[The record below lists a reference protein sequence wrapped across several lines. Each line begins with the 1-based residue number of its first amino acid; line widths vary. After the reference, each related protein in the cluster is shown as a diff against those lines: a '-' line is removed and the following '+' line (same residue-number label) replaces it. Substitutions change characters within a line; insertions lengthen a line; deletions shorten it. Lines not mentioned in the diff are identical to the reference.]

1 MQKTSELCI
10 SSVEE
15 SLIEALDIADGFIK
29 RQNIDRKKAIRLRL
43 LVEETIGLVRMMT
56 GDFKAQFWIEN
67 EDDEYRIRLNATTN
81 MNIDKKD
88 RLLSLSTS
96 GKNSAVTGFMSKIA
110 DIIDTGFFNYNDI
123 MKDQQKFSDGYF
135 VGYGMINET
144 PVIGEPFVWSLKNY
158 KTSLETVTEE
168 DDHSKEAWDELERS
182 IVASIA
188 NDVIVGVKK
197 DSVDLTI
204 IYK

>member
-15 SLIEALDIADGFIK
+15 SLVEALDIADGFIQ

-96 GKNSAVTGFMSKIA
+96 GKQRR
-110 DIIDTGFFNYNDI
+110 YWL
-123 MKDQQKFSDGYF
+123 Y
-135 VGYGMINET
+135 E
-144 PVIGEPFVWSLKNY
+144 
-158 KTSLETVTEE
+158 
-168 DDHSKEAWDELERS
+168 
-182 IVASIA
+182 
-188 NDVIVGVKK
+188 
-197 DSVDLTI
+197 
-204 IYK
+204 

>member
-15 SLIEALDIADGFIK
+15 SLVEALDIADGFIQ

-43 LVEETIGLVRMMT
+43 LVEETIGLVRMMA

-67 EDDEYRIRLNATTN
+67 EDDEYKIRLNATTN

-96 GKNSAVTGFMSKIA
+96 GKNNAVTGFMSKIA
-110 DIIDTGFFNYNDI
+110 DIIDNGFLNYNDI
-123 MKDQQKFSDGYF
+123 MKDQQNFSNGYF
-135 VGYGMINET
+135 IGYGMINET
-144 PVIGEPFVWSLKNY
+144 PVIGEPFVWSLSNY
-158 KTSLETVTEE
+158 KNSLETVTE
-168 DDHSKEAWDELERS
+168 DDSQSKEAWDELERS

-188 NDVIVGVKK
+188 SDVIVGVKK

>member
-110 DIIDTGFFNYNDI
+110 DIIDTGFLNYNDI
-123 MKDQQKFSDGYF
+123 MKDQQKYSDGYF
-135 VGYGMINET
+135 VGYGMIN
-144 PVIGEPFVWSLKNY
+144 
-158 KTSLETVTEE
+158 
-168 DDHSKEAWDELERS
+168 
-182 IVASIA
+182 
-188 NDVIVGVKK
+188 
-197 DSVDLTI
+197 
-204 IYK
+204 

>member
-15 SLIEALDIADGFIK
+15 SLVEALDIADGFIQ

-43 LVEETIGLVRMMT
+43 LVEETIGLVRMMA

-110 DIIDTGFFNYNDI
+110 DIIDNGFLNYNDI
-123 MKDQQKFSDGYF
+123 MKDQQFI
-135 VGYGMINET
+135 GYGMINET
-144 PVIGEPFVWSLKNY
+144 PVIGEPFVWSLQNY
-158 KTSLETVTEE
+158 KNSLEATS
-168 DDHSKEAWDELERS
+168 DKKQEAWDELERS

>member
-15 SLIEALDIADGFIK
+15 SLVEALDIADGFIQ

-110 DIIDTGFFNYNDI
+110 DIIDNGFLNYNDI
-123 MKDQQKFSDGYF
+123 MKDQQFI
-135 VGYGMINET
+135 GYGMINET
-144 PVIGEPFVWSLKNY
+144 PVIGEPFVWSLQNY
-158 KTSLETVTEE
+158 KNSLESTS
-168 DDHSKEAWDELERS
+168 DKKQEAWDELERS